1 MLASSQWKQ
10 QHFVMV
16 LASGVG
22 AGILAFLIYK
32 RARQVK
38 RRLKV
43 MLVGPPGSAKV
54 TQASII
60 KEQYGLGHL
69 VVSDMLRDAVKAGT
83 ELGKQAQA
91 VMKSGGLVPDELLVN
106 MIRDKLK
113 SAECSK
119 GFILDGFP
127 RTPKQ
132 ALMLDEMLIS
142 EQLGTVDVVIEFK
155 VPDEVLIE
163 RICGRV
169 VHAPSGR
176 SYHATLNPPKVAGK
190 DDVTGEPLT
199 RPKED
204 DPDLLRKRLKAFHK
218 QTKPVV
224 DHYAHKGVYS
234 PIDSNRK
241 SSEVTEAV
249 GAVLARA

>member
-1 MLASSQWKQ
+1 MASSPDLAS
-10 QHFVMV
+10 VPTLDLM
-16 LASGVG
+16 AE
-22 AGILAFLIYK
+22 I
-32 RARQVK
+32 K
-38 RRLKV
+38 RRMEKGSKTTNLV
-43 MLVGPPGSAKV
+43 LVGPPGSGKG
-54 TQASII
+54 TQAPII
-60 KEQYGLGHL
+60 KEQYNLCHL
-69 VVSDMLRDAVKAGT
+69 ATGDLLRAAIKSGSEMGKMAKKVIDAGALVSDDIVVGIVKENVKT
-83 ELGKQAQA
+83 
-91 VMKSGGLVPDELLVN
+91 PDCKN
-106 MIRDKLK
+106 
-113 SAECSK
+113 

-127 RTPKQ
+127 RTVKQ
-132 ALMLDEMLIS
+132 AEALDAMLKS
-142 EQLGTVDVVIEFK
+142 ESLGKIDQVIEFK
-155 VPDEVLIE
+155 VPDEVLVE
-163 RICGRV
+163 RICGRLI
-169 VHAPSGR
+169 HQASGR
-176 SYHATLNPPKVAGK
+176 SYHVKFHPPKVAMK